1 MTLTET
7 IYHHSL
13 HLPEPAA
20 REVLDFIQFIEQH
33 YHVMATD
40 TLPQTLTSER
50 IEAYAR
56 LLHLQIDWGGKPMT
70 DRDEANAR

>member
-1 MTLTET
+1 
-7 IYHHSL
+7 
-13 HLPEPAA
+13 
-20 REVLDFIQFIEQH
+20 VLDFIQFIEQH